1 MSDVTTLLES
11 CFSAAG
17 KDKIAIPLFK
27 GCTAVRVG
35 EVQPLCLP
43 WMCLS

>member
-1 MSDVTTLLES
+1 MSDVTTLSES

-17 KDKIAIPLFK
+17 KDKIAIPLNK
-27 GCTAVRVG
+27 GCTPVHVG
-35 EVQPLCLP
+35 EVQAPCLP